1 MEAEKNSI
9 LSWWSM
15 IRWFMVTVLFSI
27 GILHIKFQ
35 DNMVQSMV
43 FFGVFLGIVALN
55 LLFQLQV
62 SFRKMVVIVF
72 QIVLD
77 LIFATLVVHL
87 TGGPSSYFVWIYLI
101 AVITASLTIPK
112 FGGVIAGLA
121 GSMFLLILM
130 VMYQNNIISPNNSNP
145 LDVTG
150 STVYILSYTGLF
162 CGVAFLAGY
171 LNEQLSLVKAK
182 AAIISK
188 LNEELEAFRAKE
200 AEAKEQQRDLDDLFR
215 SLREIARLDHDI
227 NTPLCVISLSISRV
241 KKLAMELDN
250 ESLGKTGAE
259 ITESVNR
266 ISALLKKL
274 DMLKDNKLLAYKRGE
289 LP

>member
-1 MEAEKNSI
+1 
-9 LSWWSM
+9 M

-27 GILHIKFQ
+27 GILHIRFQ
-35 DNMVQSMV
+35 ERMAQSLV

-62 SFRKMVVIVF
+62 SFRKMIVIVF

-101 AVITASLTIPK
+101 AVITASLTIPR

-121 GSMFLLILM
+121 SSMFLMILM
-130 VMYQNNIISPNNSNP
+130 VMYQNNIMSPNSSNP

-171 LNEQLSLVKAK
+171 LNEQLGLVKTKTAR
-182 AAIISK
+182 IEEMQS
-188 LNEELEAFRAKE
+188 ELEACKQKE
-200 AEAKEQQRDLDDLFR
+200 AEHKELRRDLDDL
-215 SLREIARLDHDI
+215 LRVLKDIARLDHDI

-241 KKLAMELDN
+241 KKIAMELEND
-250 ESLGKTGAE
+250 SLGKTGAE
-259 ITESVNR
+259 ITESVNK
-266 ISALLKKL
+266 ISALLKRL
-274 DMLKDNKLLAYKRGE
+274 EALKDNKLLAYKRGE
-289 LP
+289 

>member
-1 MEAEKNSI
+1 MTDSPRSSL
-9 LSWWSM
+9 LSWWAM

-35 DNMVQSMV
+35 ERMVQSLV

-62 SFRKMVVIVF
+62 NFRKMFVIVF

-77 LIFATLVVHL
+77 LVFATLVVHL

-121 GSMFLLILM
+121 SSMFLMILM
-130 VMYQNNIISPNNSNP
+130 VMYQNNIVSPNSSNP

-171 LNEQLSLVKAK
+171 LNEQLGLVKTK
-182 AAIISK
+182 STRIDQMSSELAACK
-188 LNEELEAFRAKE
+188 ERE
-200 AEAKEQQRDLDDLFR
+200 AEQKELRRDLDDL
-215 SLREIARLDHDI
+215 LRIVKDVARMDHDI

-241 KKLAMELDN
+241 KKLAMELEN

-259 ITESVNR
+259 ITESVNK
-266 ISALLKKL
+266 ISALLKRL
-274 DMLKDNKLLAYKRGE
+274 EALKDNKLLAYKRGE
-289 LP
+289 